1 MRHIILIELEDSVR
15 RCGPPP
21 PLPTPPPPK
30 KKKRKKKEKKKQKKK
45 QTDHRPLSRPG
56 LMARLQTTY
65 RPIRYF
71 HPKLLIEN

>member
-15 RCGPPP
+15 RCDPP

-30 KKKRKKKEKKKQKKK
+30 KKKQKKKEKKNRKK